1 VKLLARMGRR
11 VRRSADDVIF
21 DSANY
26 VLLFL
31 VTVVMVIPFLHEIS
45 VSLSSVRAVNASKVL
60 LTPVEP
66 TLGAWK
72 YIVTNRAMLNALK
85 INVIITLTGV
95 AMALFFSILFA
106 YPLSKKRFRLA
117 KPLMVVIVFTMIFR
131 YPIIPYFLT
140 VRSVGLYDNILV
152 MVIPGILNAYHIVI
166 MRSFFQRM
174 PVDLEESAQI
184 EGANTLQIL
193 WRIILP
199 LSKPLLATMALFHA
213 VIQWN
218 MFFHALLFIRSAD
231 LVPLQIKLRELI
243 AGAGAMEEM
252 GFFSRKILEY
262 STETA
267 KAAAVMF
274 ATIPILAVYPF
285 LQRHFVK
292 GAMLGSLKG

>member
-1 VKLLARMGRR
+1 MDDLA
-11 VRRSADDVIF
+11 F
-21 DSANY
+21 DAANY
-26 VLLFL
+26 FLLFL
-31 VTVVMVIPFLHEIS
+31 VTVAMIVPFLHEIS
-45 VSLSSVRAVNASKVL
+45 VSLSSVRSVNAGKVL
-60 LTPVEP
+60 LAPVEP
-66 TLGAWK
+66 NLGAWK
-72 YIVTNRAMLNALK
+72 YILTNRSMLNAMK
-85 INVIITLTGV
+85 INVIITVSGV
-95 AMALFFSILFA
+95 FMALFFSILFA
-106 YPLSKKRFRLA
+106 YPLSKKRFRLSR
-117 KPLMVVIVFTMIFR
+117 PLMVAIVFTMIFR

-140 VRSVGLYDNILV
+140 VKSVGLYDHILV
-152 MVIPGILNAYHIVI
+152 MVIPGIINAYHIVI

-193 WRIILP
+193 WRIVLP

-231 LVPLQIKLRELI
+231 LIPLQIKLRELI
-243 AGAGAMEEM
+243 AGASAMEEM
-252 GFFSRKILEY
+252 GFFSRRILQY

-274 ATIPILAVYPF
+274 ATVPILLVYPF